1 MDRRTW
7 LWRRKSSE
15 KSPGETESSG
25 SLSSHSGRFSD
36 EQAYPTHGSQ
46 SQEVTSK
53 VAVADEE
60 VGEGVR
66 TLSDKLS
73 AALLNISAKEELVK
87 QHAKVAE
94 EAVSGWEKAENEVSV
109 LKKQLEVATQRNS
122 TLEDRISHLDGALKE
137 CVRQLRQVREE
148 QEQKIQETVVK
159 KTHEWESTKAELET
173 KLSNVH
179 AQLQAAKSEASS
191 VICSDLGPKLDAA
204 EKENVA
210 LKAKVLSMSEE
221 LELRIIERDLS
232 TQAAE
237 TASKQHLESIKKV
250 ARLEAECRRLRAMSR
265 KASAANDLKSFSAS
279 SVCVESFADSQSDVG
294 DRLLAVENDVQK
306 ASCLEPSDCEPCH
319 SESWASA
326 LITELDH
333 FKKEKS
339 FGKSLMVSSGELDLM
354 DDFLEMER
362 LAALPDAESG
372 SCSHGMGPSLD
383 QNRSDE
389 VTLKSELEAMINRT
403 AELEE
408 ELEKKEEEKE
418 KLEMALSQCQKQ
430 LETSWSQLNEV
441 EMRLTELNNKL
452 SAAQKSKQAA
462 EEEARITHERMEVTE
477 SRLMDVEEE
486 VKNLLLNVK
495 LLQEEVERERALSAE
510 NEAKC
515 QELEDENLNMK
526 RDAELQHEIEL
537 QRVAV
542 SDEQLKVKQEQEL
555 AVAASRFAEC
565 QKTISSLAQQLKSLA
580 AVDDFFAD
588 SDPMC
593 NHMDEGLLSPENELH
608 HLNHPPVLIS
618 SEQK

>member
-1 MDRRTW
+1 MDRRAW
-7 LWRRKSSE
+7 LWRRKSE

-36 EQAYPTHGSQ
+36 EQAYPAPSSQ

-60 VGEGVR
+60 VGEGMR
-66 TLSDKLS
+66 TLSEKLS
-73 AALLNISAKEELVK
+73 AALLNISTKEELVK

-109 LKKQLEVATQRNS
+109 LKKQLEAATQKNL

-137 CVRQLRQVREE
+137 CLRQLRQVREE
-148 QEQKIQETVVK
+148 QEQKIQEAVVK
-159 KTHEWESTKAELET
+159 KTREWELTKAELET

-191 VICSDLGPKLDAA
+191 VISSDLGPKLDAA

-210 LKAKVLSMSEE
+210 LKAKVLSLSEE
-221 LELRIIERDLS
+221 LEIRIIERDLS

-250 ARLEAECRRLRAMSR
+250 ARLDAECRRLRAMSR
-265 KASAANDLKSFSAS
+265 KATAMNDLKSFSAS
-279 SVCVESFADSQSDVG
+279 SVCMESFTDSQSDVG

-306 ASCLEPSDCEPCH
+306 ASCLEPKDCEPCH

-326 LITELDH
+326 LITELNH
-333 FKKEKS
+333 FKKDKS
-339 FGKSLMVSSGELDLM
+339 FGKNLMVSSGELDLM

-372 SCSHGMGPSLD
+372 SCSLGVEPALD

-389 VTLKSELEAMINRT
+389 VPLKSELEAMINRT

-408 ELEKKEEEKE
+408 VLEKKEEEKE
-418 KLEMALSQCQKQ
+418 KLEMALNQCQKQ
-430 LETSWSQLNEV
+430 LEMSWSQLNEV
-441 EMRLTELNNKL
+441 EMRLVELDAML

-486 VKNLLLNVK
+486 MKNLLLNVK
-495 LLQEEVERERALSAE
+495 LLQEEVERECALSAE
-510 NEAKC
+510 NEIKC
-515 QELEDENLNMK
+515 RKLEDENLKMK
-526 RDAELQHEIEL
+526 RDAELQHETKL

-542 SDEQLKVKQEQEL
+542 SDDELKVKKEQEL

-565 QKTISSLAQQLKSLA
+565 QKTISSLAQQLQSLA
-580 AVDDFFAD
+580 AVDDFFVD
-588 SDPMC
+588 SDPIC
-593 NHMDEGLLSPENELH
+593 DHRDEGLPSLENELH
-608 HLNHPPVLIS
+608 HLDRPPVLIS
-618 SEQK
+618 AEER

>member
-36 EQAYPTHGSQ
+36 EQAYPMHSSQ

-73 AALLNISAKEELVK
+73 AALQNISAKEELVK

-109 LKKQLEVATQRNS
+109 LKKQLEAATQRNS

-137 CVRQLRQVREE
+137 CLRQLRQVREE
-148 QEQKIQETVVK
+148 QEQKIQEAVVK
-159 KTHEWESTKAELET
+159 KTREWELTKAELET
-173 KLSNVH
+173 ELSNVH
-179 AQLQAAKSEASS
+179 TQLQAAKSEASS
-191 VICSDLGPKLDAA
+191 VISSDLGSKLAAA

-210 LKAKVLSMSEE
+210 LNAKVLSLSEE
-221 LELRIIERDLS
+221 LEIRILERDLS

-250 ARLEAECRRLRAMSR
+250 ARLEAECRTLKATSR
-265 KASAANDLKSFSAS
+265 KATLTNDLKSFSAS
-279 SVCVESFADSQSDVG
+279 SVCVESFTDSQSDVG
-294 DRLLAVENDVQK
+294 DRLLAVESDLQK
-306 ASCLEPSDCEPCH
+306 ASCLEPNDCELAH

-333 FKKEKS
+333 FKKDKS
-339 FGKSLMVSSGELDLM
+339 FGKNLMVSSGELDLM

-362 LAALPDAESG
+362 LVALPDTEIG
-372 SCSHGMGPSLD
+372 GCSQGVERTLD
-383 QNRSDE
+383 KNRSNE
-389 VTLKSELEAMINRT
+389 APLKSELEAMINRT

-408 ELEKKEEEKE
+408 ELEKKEEEKG
-418 KLEMALSQCQKQ
+418 KLELALNQCQKQ

-441 EMRLTELNNKL
+441 EMRLVELDTML

-462 EEEARITHERMEVTE
+462 EEEARITRERMEVTE
-477 SRLMDVEEE
+477 SRLMDVEQEM
-486 VKNLLLNVK
+486 KNLLLNVK

-510 NEAKC
+510 NGAKC
-515 QELEDENLNMK
+515 QKLEDENLKMK
-526 RDAELQHEIEL
+526 RDAELQHEIKL

-542 SDEQLKVKQEQEL
+542 SEEELKVKQEQEI

-565 QKTISSLAQQLKSLA
+565 QKTISSLARQLKSLA
-580 AVDDFFAD
+580 AVDDFFVD

-593 NHMDEGLLSPENELH
+593 DHMDEGLPSPENELH

-618 SEQK
+618 AEQR

>member
-1 MDRRTW
+1 MPSLLLACT
-7 LWRRKSSE
+7 L
-15 KSPGETESSG
+15 
-25 SLSSHSGRFSD
+25 SLSCQSIYCGRFSLSFD
-36 EQAYPTHGSQ
+36 FPLFQKCSKQPKAPPSSSIT
-46 SQEVTSK
+46 TSSSSSLAAETSIKQVEK
-53 VAVADEE
+53 V
-60 VGEGVR
+60 
-66 TLSDKLS
+66 
-73 AALLNISAKEELVK
+73 KEDTSLTR
-87 QHAKVAE
+87 
-94 EAVSGWEKAENEVSV
+94 WEKAENEVLV
-109 LKKQLEVATQRNS
+109 LKKQLEAATQRNS
-122 TLEDRISHLDGALKE
+122 TLEDRISHLDVALKE

-148 QEQKIQETVVK
+148 QEQKVQEAVVK
-159 KTHEWESTKAELET
+159 KTGEWESTKAELET

-179 AQLQAAKSEASS
+179 AQLQAPKSEASS

-210 LKAKVLSMSEE
+210 LKAEVLSMSEE

-237 TASKQHLESIKKV
+237 TVSKRHLESI
-250 ARLEAECRRLRAMSR
+250 RRYAT
-265 KASAANDLKSFSAS
+265 NDLKSFSAS
-279 SVCVESFADSQSDVG
+279 SVCVESFDDRQSDVG
-294 DRLLAVENDVQK
+294 DRLVAVENDVQK

-339 FGKSLMVSSGELDLM
+339 FRKNLMVSSGELDLT

-362 LAALPDAESG
+362 LAALPDADSG
-372 SCSHGMGPSLD
+372 SCSHGVGPALD

-418 KLEMALSQCQKQ
+418 KLEMALSQWQKQ

-441 EMRLTELNNKL
+441 EMRLTDLQKNML
-452 SAAQKSKQAA
+452 SAAQKSKQAV

-486 VKNLLLNVK
+486 MKNLLLNDQ

-515 QELEDENLNMK
+515 GELEDENLNMK
-526 RDAELQHEIEL
+526 RDAELQHEIEI

-555 AVAASRFAEC
+555 AVAASQFAGARRLF
-565 QKTISSLAQQLKSLA
+565 SSLAQQLKSLA

-593 NHMDEGLLSPENELH
+593 NHTDEGLLSPENELH
-608 HLNHPPVLIS
+608 HLSSPPVLIS
-618 SEQK
+618 AEQR

>member
-1 MDRRTW
+1 M
-7 LWRRKSSE
+7 
-15 KSPGETESSG
+15 
-25 SLSSHSGRFSD
+25 
-36 EQAYPTHGSQ
+36 
-46 SQEVTSK
+46 V
-53 VAVADEE
+53 
-60 VGEGVR
+60 
-66 TLSDKLS
+66 
-73 AALLNISAKEELVK
+73 
-87 QHAKVAE
+87 
-94 EAVSGWEKAENEVSV
+94 GWEKAENEVLV
-109 LKKQLEVATQRNS
+109 LKKQLEAATQRNS
-122 TLEDRISHLDGALKE
+122 TLEDRISHLDVALKE

-148 QEQKIQETVVK
+148 QEQKVQEAVVK
-159 KTHEWESTKAELET
+159 KTGEWESTKAELET

-210 LKAKVLSMSEE
+210 LKAEVLSMSEE

-237 TASKQHLESIKKV
+237 TVSKRHLESI
-250 ARLEAECRRLRAMSR
+250 RR
-265 KASAANDLKSFSAS
+265 
-279 SVCVESFADSQSDVG
+279 QSDVG
-294 DRLLAVENDVQK
+294 DRLVAVENDVQK

-319 SESWASA
+319 FESWAFA

-339 FGKSLMVSSGELDLM
+339 FRKNLMVSSGELDLT

-362 LAALPDAESG
+362 LAALPDADSG
-372 SCSHGMGPSLD
+372 SCSHGVRPALD

-403 AELEE
+403 AEMEE

-418 KLEMALSQCQKQ
+418 KLEMALSQWQKQ

-441 EMRLTELNNKL
+441 EMRLTDLQKNML
-452 SAAQKSKQAA
+452 SAAQKSKQAV

-486 VKNLLLNVK
+486 MKNLLLNDQ
-495 LLQEEVERERALSAE
+495 LLQEEVDRERALSAE

-515 QELEDENLNMK
+515 GELEDENLNMK
-526 RDAELQHEIEL
+526 RDAELQHEIEI

-542 SDEQLKVKQEQEL
+542 SDEQLKSK
-555 AVAASRFAEC
+555 AV
-565 QKTISSLAQQLKSLA
+565 SSLWLVDVSLY
-580 AVDDFFAD
+580 
-588 SDPMC
+588 PMEI
-593 NHMDEGLLSPENELH
+593 M
-608 HLNHPPVLIS
+608 IT
-618 SEQK
+618 

>member
-1 MDRRTW
+1 M
-7 LWRRKSSE
+7 
-15 KSPGETESSG
+15 
-25 SLSSHSGRFSD
+25 
-36 EQAYPTHGSQ
+36 
-46 SQEVTSK
+46 V
-53 VAVADEE
+53 
-60 VGEGVR
+60 
-66 TLSDKLS
+66 
-73 AALLNISAKEELVK
+73 
-87 QHAKVAE
+87 
-94 EAVSGWEKAENEVSV
+94 GWEKAENEVLV
-109 LKKQLEVATQRNS
+109 LKKQLEAATQRNS
-122 TLEDRISHLDGALKE
+122 TLEDRISHLDVALKE

-148 QEQKIQETVVK
+148 QEQKVQEAVVK
-159 KTHEWESTKAELET
+159 KTGEWESTKAELET

-179 AQLQAAKSEASS
+179 AQLQAPKSEASS
-191 VICSDLGPKLDAA
+191 VICFDLGPKLDAA

-210 LKAKVLSMSEE
+210 LKAEVLSMSEE

-237 TASKQHLESIKKV
+237 TVSKRHLESI
-250 ARLEAECRRLRAMSR
+250 R
-265 KASAANDLKSFSAS
+265 SATNDLKSFSAS
-279 SVCVESFADSQSDVG
+279 SVCVESFDDRQSDVG
-294 DRLLAVENDVQK
+294 DRLVAVENDVQK

-339 FGKSLMVSSGELDLM
+339 FQKNLMVSSGELDLT

-362 LAALPDAESG
+362 LAALPDADSG
-372 SCSHGMGPSLD
+372 SCSHGVRPALD

-418 KLEMALSQCQKQ
+418 KLEMALSQWQKQ
-430 LETSWSQLNEV
+430 LETSWSQLNE
-441 EMRLTELNNKL
+441 
-452 SAAQKSKQAA
+452 QAV

-486 VKNLLLNVK
+486 MKNLLLNDQ
-495 LLQEEVERERALSAE
+495 LLQEEVDRERALSAE

-515 QELEDENLNMK
+515 GELEDENLNMK
-526 RDAELQHEIEL
+526 RDAELQHEIKI

-555 AVAASRFAEC
+555 AVAASQFAGA
-565 QKTISSLAQQLKSLA
+565 KRLFSSLAQQLKSLA

-608 HLNHPPVLIS
+608 HLSSPPVLIS
-618 SEQK
+618 AEQR

>member
-1 MDRRTW
+1 MPRKYWVVRDHHVSVVPGHSRDAM
-7 LWRRKSSE
+7 WRFGLHLSPPSSSITTSSSSSLAAETSIKQVE
-15 KSPGETESSG
+15 KVKEDT
-25 SLSSHSGRFSD
+25 SLTR
-36 EQAYPTHGSQ
+36 
-46 SQEVTSK
+46 
-53 VAVADEE
+53 
-60 VGEGVR
+60 
-66 TLSDKLS
+66 
-73 AALLNISAKEELVK
+73 
-87 QHAKVAE
+87 
-94 EAVSGWEKAENEVSV
+94 WEKAENEVLV
-109 LKKQLEVATQRNS
+109 LKKQLEAATQRNS
-122 TLEDRISHLDGALKE
+122 TLEDRISHLDVALKE

-148 QEQKIQETVVK
+148 QEQKVQEAVVK
-159 KTHEWESTKAELET
+159 KTGEWESTKAELET

-179 AQLQAAKSEASS
+179 AQLQAPKSEASS

-210 LKAKVLSMSEE
+210 LKAEVLSMSEE
-221 LELRIIERDLS
+221 LELRIIEHDLS

-237 TASKQHLESIKKV
+237 TVSKRHLESI
-250 ARLEAECRRLRAMSR
+250 RRYAT
-265 KASAANDLKSFSAS
+265 NDLKSFSAS
-279 SVCVESFADSQSDVG
+279 SVCVESFDDRQSDVG
-294 DRLLAVENDVQK
+294 DRLVAVENDVQK

-339 FGKSLMVSSGELDLM
+339 FRKNLMVSSGELDLT

-362 LAALPDAESG
+362 LAALPDADSG
-372 SCSHGMGPSLD
+372 SCSHGVGPALD

-418 KLEMALSQCQKQ
+418 KLEMALSQWQKQ

-441 EMRLTELNNKL
+441 EMRLTELNNML
-452 SAAQKSKQAA
+452 SAAQKSKQAV

-486 VKNLLLNVK
+486 MKNLLLNDQ

-515 QELEDENLNMK
+515 GELEDENINMK
-526 RDAELQHEIEL
+526 RDAELQHEIEI

-555 AVAASRFAEC
+555 AVAASQFAGARRLF
-565 QKTISSLAQQLKSLA
+565 SSLAQQLKSLA

-593 NHMDEGLLSPENELH
+593 NHTDEGLLSPENELH
-608 HLNHPPVLIS
+608 HLSSPPVLIS
-618 SEQK
+618 AEQR